1 MPFCSKDT
9 GQLQIQPHQLATPK
23 AAEDVPMNPF
33 RDVTEKF
40 DLSGRYALVTGDR
53 LALEM
58 PWRLA

>member
-1 MPFCSKDT
+1 
-9 GQLQIQPHQLATPK
+9 
-23 AAEDVPMNPF
+23 MNPF